1 VLGSGG
7 TLSELKTFTG
17 RLIESVIAKLKA
29 QYSQSATGA
38 TAARATASAPCGR
51 VPAAAAAPPPPPLD
65 LRQHDVEPLCRDLLR
80 EAMTAGKSTAAG
92 ANGGFFSSGGNDSS
106 SSSGDSDATV
116 VERRDDDGDDDYDDR
131 SVDDLLHSFSL
142 FFLLP
147 ASPSGAGMSALPG
160 GR

>member
-1 VLGSGG
+1 MLDSGG

-51 VPAAAAAPPPPPLD
+51 VPAAAAAPPPSPLG

-92 ANGGFFSSGGNDSS
+92 ANGGFSSGGNDSS

-116 VERRDDDGDDDYDDR
+116 VERRDDYGDDDR

>member
-1 VLGSGG
+1 MLDSGG

-51 VPAAAAAPPPPPLD
+51 VPAAAAAPPPSPLG
-65 LRQHDVEPLCRDLLR
+65 LRQNDVEPLCRDLLR

-92 ANGGFFSSGGNDSS
+92 ANGGFSSGGNDSS

-116 VERRDDDGDDDYDDR
+116 VERRDDYGDDDR

>member
-1 VLGSGG
+1 VLDSGG

-51 VPAAAAAPPPPPLD
+51 VPAAAAAPPPSPLG

-92 ANGGFFSSGGNDSS
+92 ANGGFSSGGYDSS

-116 VERRDDDGDDDYDDR
+116 VERRDDYGDDDR

>member
-92 ANGGFFSSGGNDSS
+92 ANGGFSSGGNDSS

-116 VERRDDDGDDDYDDR
+116 VERRDDDDYDDR

>member
-1 VLGSGG
+1 MLDSGG

-51 VPAAAAAPPPPPLD
+51 VPAAAAAPPPSPLG

-92 ANGGFFSSGGNDSS
+92 ANGGFSSGGYDSS

-116 VERRDDDGDDDYDDR
+116 VERCDNDDDDDDDDR

-142 FFLLP
+142 FFPLP
-147 ASPSGAGMSALPG
+147 ALPSGAGMSALPG